1 MSTAADNVAKAGK
14 FDSSCGV
21 ADRVQAQV
29 VRYALETVAE
39 DMARTLM
46 RTARS
51 TVIKEVQDL
60 SCALFDRNG
69 RVVVQSKHAPMLLAG
84 STLTM
89 NEAIKHLGGK
99 TLADGDV
106 IIANDPFRGGQHIMD
121 VMMISPVYRNQEL
134 VGYVGS
140 VAHHSDLGGA
150 SPGGVAGGLT
160 EMFAEGLCFPFVRLY
175 AGGEENPD
183 LFAMIENNIRVP
195 HKTLGDMR
203 AQASS
208 CLTGIRRY
216 IEVID
221 RFGIDVIEACNDHLI
236 AETEQRLLA
245 GLDRLPDGEFSADE
259 VVDDDGISDEA
270 IRVRVIIRKKGRDV
284 EVDLSECADQ
294 VAGNI
299 NCPLAT
305 TLAAVQYGF
314 FISLDQNLTPNH
326 GAFNVIDIKTRSGS
340 IVDPVRPAATA
351 ARTNVSLKIQEAT
364 LMALGQMMPGKMMA
378 PSHGQISHVGF
389 VGNDPQS
396 GRRFVYNDIFGGGSG
411 ARPAKDGRDGQDT
424 HLARFM
430 NTPTEM
436 IEHEY
441 PVRCHG
447 YSLVPDSGGA
457 GRYRGAL
464 GLQRDVEVLTDD
476 TVFSRYGDRQKHPVQ
491 GAEGGGTGKPGHF
504 ILNPD
509 EEARPL
515 KSKGVDKL
523 SRGDIVRITTPGGGG
538 YGNPAERS
546 LQAIAGDLAD
556 GKVSEEHVVANYGS
570 QVLEKIRQISKP
582 DDL

>member
-1 MSTAADNVAKAGK
+1 MSARKEQLTRNSAQLT
-14 FDSSCGV
+14 V

-60 SCALFDRNG
+60 STALFDRNG

-89 NEAIKHLGGK
+89 NEAMRHLDGQA
-99 TLADGDV
+99 LADGDV

-121 VMMISPVYRNQEL
+121 VMMIAPVYRQTEL
-134 VGYVGS
+134 IGYVGS

-160 EMFAEGLCFPFVRLY
+160 EIFAEGLCFPFVRLY
-175 AGGEENPD
+175 IGGKENDD
-183 LFAMIENNIRVP
+183 LFAMIENNVRVP

-216 IEVID
+216 LDVVN
-221 RFGIDVIEACNDHLI
+221 RFGIDTIESCNEHLI

-245 GLDRLPDGEFSADE
+245 GLDKLPDGEFSADE
-259 VVDDDGISDEA
+259 VVDDDGVSEESIA
-270 IRVRVIIRKKGRDV
+270 IRVTIRKQGRQV

-294 VAGNI
+294 VGGNI

-314 FISLDQNLTPNH
+314 IIALDKNVMPNH
-326 GAFNVIDIKTRSGS
+326 GAFNVIDIKTRRGS
-340 IVDPVRPAATA
+340 VVDPIRPAATA
-351 ARTNVSLKIQEAT
+351 ARTNVSLKVQEAT
-364 LMALGQMMPGKMMA
+364 LMVLSKMMPGRMIA

-389 VGNDPQS
+389 VGQDPRS
-396 GRRFVYNDIFGGGSG
+396 GRAFVYNDIFGGGSG
-411 ARPAKDGRDGQDT
+411 ARPSKDGRDAQDT

-447 YSLVPDSGGA
+447 YRLLPDSGGA

-464 GLQRDVEVLTDD
+464 GVSRDVEVLTEG
-476 TVFSRYGDRQKHPVQ
+476 TVFSRYGDRQKHPVK
-491 GAEGGGTGKPGHF
+491 GADGGADGRPGF
-504 ILNPD
+504 FVLNPD
-509 EEARPL
+509 GASTRL

-523 SRGDIVRITTPGGGG
+523 KRGDMVRIATPGGGG
-538 YGNPAERS
+538 YGDPRERDPA
-546 LQAIAGDLAD
+546 ALARDILD
-556 GKVSEEHVVANYGS
+556 GKVTTEYAREHYGDKLVAQAQSLPDEE
-570 QVLEKIRQISKP
+570 
-582 DDL
+582 